1 MATLGYLMRPRSC
14 SCRSTAVFSCLSV
27 RATNSNLVFGDMGSG
42 CGRLVVAQALAWP
55 WRSCRGVEKVQSL
68 HNMAE
73 AALIRAG
80 HMSEDPNTLST
91 EARRL
96 LRNMA
101 LCSLSLGDV
110 NNEV

>member
-1 MATLGYLMRPRSC
+1 MFLRLPTRG
-14 SCRSTAVFSCLSV
+14 
-27 RATNSNLVFGDMGSG
+27 TNSNLVFGDMGSG

-68 HNMAE
+68 HDMAE
-73 AALIRAG
+73 AALIRAR
-80 HMSEDPNTLST
+80 HMAEDPNTIST

-101 LCSLSLGDV
+101 PCTLSLGDV
-110 NNEV
+110 NNEVWSAKKGS